1 MFQLE
6 NIIYFALQKYN
17 ITIIWYIIFSNE
29 VLNILDV
36 MRLSRNPLDIK
47 ILGITKS
54 RVFILR
60 PCVPQVQY
68 FRRLLI
74 ITFYYYYL
82 LGTII
87 FYILRFKYWILNYFL
102 SKKELYIMEINF
114 YFINHTL
121 QQTLIKLIM

>member
-36 MRLSRNPLDIK
+36 MRLSNALDIK

-60 PCVPQVQY
+60 PCVPSS
-68 FRRLLI
+68 
-74 ITFYYYYL
+74 
-82 LGTII
+82 I
-87 FYILRFKYWILNYFL
+87 F
-102 SKKELYIMEINF
+102 
-114 YFINHTL
+114 
-121 QQTLIKLIM
+121 

>member
-74 ITFYYYYL
+74 ITFY
-82 LGTII
+82 II